1 MWWPFVLTFTSFSTW
16 ITILPPFWKASFFFD
31 WLFFTNYMFK
41 QLMGGASF
49 VTVCAYGGHIRDS
62 HSNIFGLINKSSAQ
76 LSLKSQTH
84 LLFSLAQAKMAK
96 RVFSQKDLSRGSS
109 KKSQSRQY
117 TQISKSMTSR
127 IIVIIV
133 IIVFVAVKQ
142 PLASSATAGHCSWI
156 KIARAIRQVSFICF
170 FQCHTGNRYFWRSYR
185 VTITGCTSLCFFLC
199 SG

>member
-1 MWWPFVLTFTSFSTW
+1 MLISNSKCVFLDSTRVALHDSWFILILTYLVVALCTDVYFILYLNNYFASFLKSQ
-16 ITILPPFWKASFFFD
+16 LFFFD

-117 TQISKSMTSR
+117 T
-127 IIVIIV
+127 
-133 IIVFVAVKQ
+133 
-142 PLASSATAGHCSWI
+142 
-156 KIARAIRQVSFICF
+156 
-170 FQCHTGNRYFWRSYR
+170 
-185 VTITGCTSLCFFLC
+185 
-199 SG
+199 